1 MVPVKL
7 ELLTTEELRNLS
19 EQEKIEGFSRL
30 EAEAIQHEMDHMEGF
45 II

>member
-19 EQEKIEGFSRL
+19 EQEKIEGFEDLDR
-30 EAEAIQHEMDHMEGF
+30 
-45 II
+45 